1 MHVPHR
7 KKRRSKMANGVDF
20 ESFSDVLKHPIR
32 RRIILALNA
41 SKSLTDMDLIN
52 AAEVANTGKFNYHL
66 KLLADLIQKDDQG
79 RYTLTE
85 KGMLAA
91 QFLQKFPEKNTPP
104 TTLRMTGAA
113 LIGLACFALVAA
125 NPFLWIVLL
134 LQAQKM
140 TVPFSVL
147 IVFPL
152 ASLVYGLIVPSAV
165 MWWLS
170 VRRAHSYEMYNLLRA
185 PLVTLVPLIFF
196 LVLMFLTKF
205 YIVAEIKAPLI
216 TYSQY
221 HTSQWSTAIA
231 LPIIFVQGTVFSFL
245 GVSLVELAS
254 RIRERFVLQNR
265 S

>member
-41 SKSLTDMDLIN
+41 SKSLTYMGLIN
-52 AAEVANTGKFNYHL
+52 AAEVANKGKFNYHL

-104 TTLRMTGAA
+104 TTLCMTDAA
-113 LIGLACFALVAA
+113 LIGLACFPLVAA
-125 NPFLWIVLL
+125 NPFLWIGLL

-140 TVPFSVL
+140 TAPFSVL
-147 IVFPL
+147 MVDSHCSSNNFCSGHGVF
-152 ASLVYGLIVPSAV
+152 VP
-165 MWWLS
+165 
-170 VRRAHSYEMYNLLRA
+170 
-185 PLVTLVPLIFF
+185 
-196 LVLMFLTKF
+196 
-205 YIVAEIKAPLI
+205 
-216 TYSQY
+216 
-221 HTSQWSTAIA
+221 
-231 LPIIFVQGTVFSFL
+231 
-245 GVSLVELAS
+245 
-254 RIRERFVLQNR
+254 R
-265 S
+265 SIPR